1 MKQLIK
7 SMGLFVVNAFF
18 IISPAQAKPPLTEG
32 AAAPSFSL
40 KDQNHKTHRL
50 EDYRGQ
56 WLVVYFYP
64 KDDTPGCT
72 KEACNF
78 RDDIFK
84 IRALNGVV
92 LGISL
97 DDSKSHEEFAKK
109 YSLPFS
115 LLADTDGEVSAAYNA
130 LTKFGPIKFSKRH
143 SFIIGPDGIIKKVYR
158 SVDTDRHSEQIIN
171 DLTSLIKTTNH

>member
-1 MKQLIK
+1 MKKLIK
-7 SMGLFVVNAFF
+7 NTGVLMFKGLFLMGQANA
-18 IISPAQAKPPLTEG
+18 ADELTVG
-32 AAAPSFSL
+32 SRAPDFNL
-40 KDQNHKTHRL
+40 KDQNYQDHQLT
-50 EDYRGQ
+50 DYKGQ

-97 DDSKSHEEFAKK
+97 DDSKSHKEFAKK

-115 LLADTDGEVSAAYNA
+115 LLADTDGKVSADYNA

-143 SFIIGPDGIIKKVYR
+143 SFIIDPNGVIKKVYR
-158 SVDTDRHSEQIIN
+158 SVDTDRHSQQIID
-171 DLTSLIKTTNH
+171 DLTALMVDTDG

>member
-1 MKQLIK
+1 
-7 SMGLFVVNAFF
+7 MGLFVVNALF
-18 IISPAQAKPPLTEG
+18 ILNPAQAKPALAEG
-32 AAAPSFSL
+32 DAAPGFSL
-40 KDQNHKTHRL
+40 VDQNHKTHRL
-50 EDYRGQ
+50 EDYKDQ

-78 RDDIFK
+78 RDDIYK

-115 LLADTDGEVSAAYNA
+115 LLADTDGTVSAAYDA

-143 SFIIGPDGIIKKVYR
+143 SFIIGPDGIIRKVYR
-158 SVDTDRHSEQIIN
+158 SVDTDRHSQQIID
-171 DLTSLIKTTNH
+171 DLTSLIKTTNL